1 VVNRTVL
8 PATGLRFTCRQVYR
22 LRSIQQGSSESW
34 LVSAHDASLLVNLV
48 SAQVLSKGRD
58 TYDTYPCESFRS
70 TRGPLS
76 PLAWDFSLKRKFL
89 KRSFSPFSSRLLHY
103 HHFRAHRFQFGCD
116 SPLLRLHLPFL
127 QCAITLKWNIR
138 AGTKDSPSK
147 PGVSSTSKRKKDV
160 YRM

>member
-1 VVNRTVL
+1 VL

-76 PLAWDFSLKRKFL
+76 PFAWDFSLKRKFL

-116 SPLLRLHLPFL
+116 SPLLRLHLPFFTMCDYT
-127 QCAITLKWNIR
+127 QVEYSC
-138 AGTKDSPSK
+138 GH
-147 PGVSSTSKRKKDV
+147 KRFTVKAWCIKYQQTQKRCLPNV
-160 YRM
+160 IAM